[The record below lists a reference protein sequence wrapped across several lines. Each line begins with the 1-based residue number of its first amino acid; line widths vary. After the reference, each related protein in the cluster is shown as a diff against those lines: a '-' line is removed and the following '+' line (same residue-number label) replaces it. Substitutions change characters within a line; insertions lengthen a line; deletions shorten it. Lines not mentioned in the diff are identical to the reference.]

1 MPAVSVLTLL
11 AWSALV
17 VTGSGGR
24 GVVSEEMF
32 SLSVQTSTLLL
43 VRRQCAV
50 STTVGPRCRSMA
62 CQALSA
68 GKVVQ
73 LNYLVSAE

>member
-32 SLSVQTSTLLL
+32 CLSVQTSTLLL

-62 CQALSA
+62 CQALSP